1 MAEKKTIELD
11 VQSNL
16 GSLRSQ
22 LREAQAEVASMAA
35 KFGETS
41 EQARNAAKRAAEL
54 KDRIGDAKNL
64 TDSFNPEAKF
74 AALGQSINAASG
86 AFTAM
91 EGVLGLV
98 GIESENLQKQLLKV
112 QSAMAIT
119 QGLEALGGLGDAFKN
134 VKSVAVD
141 AFKGIK
147 QAIGSSGIGLLVIA
161 LGTVVVYWDDIKKAV
176 SGVSS
181 EQRKL
186 NAQISKNAEIERGK
200 LTTLNNQDNVLK
212 LQGKS
217 EKEILNLKIGQYKSV
232 IATSEAE
239 IKSKELTAS
248 LEYKAAKRNADITKG
263 VIRGAMEF
271 GAVGLRLLA
280 APIDMVLKVANKV
293 SETLGFGK
301 ITAINLNDEIN
312 KLVKWGSESATKWLF
327 DPEETKAQSQ
337 KDIQESKN
345 ALTVMKN
352 DLAGFQLQVKQ
363 IDQKSATDSK
373 KSTED
378 KEEEKKRIIE
388 EYNKKLEEFYDSKEK
403 QRQEKITDAK
413 EKELQAIDNKY
424 EELYAKADAAN
435 QSDKELIIAH
445 QEEIAV
451 IEEKYRLLALEKMKV
466 AEAEA
471 LKLKLAAQAE
481 FQAKIDELDE
491 LNFQNSIK
499 KGMTQEEYELELVRQ
514 KYFTLETLAEGNAE
528 QLAIIEQAKADEVA
542 AIQKKQDDK
551 EKENA
556 KKKHDYTVASVKD
569 SLQMISDITTLFAGK
584 SKKEQEKAFKIQ
596 KAVNIATAI
605 VDTYKAANAA
615 LASAPPPFNFIAMG
629 AAITAGLVN
638 VKKISDTK
646 FEGGATPSTGGGGGT
661 SGAGAG
667 SIMSP
672 SFNVV
677 GNSGLNQLAQLQ
689 QQPMKAYVVSGDV
702 TSAQSL
708 DRNRIENATFLGVFT
723 IFTKASSSASCFG

>member
-161 LGTVVVYWDDIKKAV
+161 LGTVVVYWDDIKAAV
-176 SGVSS
+176 GGVSA
-181 EQRKL
+181 EQKKL
-186 NAQISKNAEIERGK
+186 NAAASKAAEVERAK

-217 EKEILNLKIGQYKSV
+217 EKEILKLKIGQYETV

-239 IKSKELTAS
+239 IKSKEVTAE
-248 LEYKAAKRNADITKG
+248 LEYKAAKRNYEITKNI
-263 VIRGAMEF
+263 IRGAMEF

-280 APIDMVLKVANKV
+280 APIDMVIKTANKV

-301 ITAINLNDEIN
+301 IVALDLNAEIT
-312 KLVKWGSESATKWLF
+312 KLNKWGSESVSKFLF
-327 DPEETKAQSQ
+327 DPEQTRMDSQ
-337 KDIQESKN
+337 KDIQASRDS
-345 ALTVMKN
+345 LLVMKN
-352 DLAGFQLQVKQ
+352 DLDGFKLQIKEMDKKASSDSVKN
-363 IDQKSATDSK
+363 
-373 KSTED
+373 TENE
-378 KEEEKKRIIE
+378 EEEKARILQ
-388 EYNKKLEEFYDSKEK
+388 EYNEKLTAYKDAKEAERQSKIK
-403 QRQEKITDAK
+403 SAK
-413 EKELQAIDNKY
+413 EKELQDLDNPQLRILL
-424 EELYAKADAAN
+424 LY
-435 QSDKELIIAH
+435 L
-445 QEEIAV
+445 
-451 IEEKYRLLALEKMKV
+451 
-466 AEAEA
+466 
-471 LKLKLAAQAE
+471 
-481 FQAKIDELDE
+481 
-491 LNFQNSIK
+491 
-499 KGMTQEEYELELVRQ
+499 
-514 KYFTLETLAEGNAE
+514 
-528 QLAIIEQAKADEVA
+528 
-542 AIQKKQDDK
+542 
-551 EKENA
+551 
-556 KKKHDYTVASVKD
+556 
-569 SLQMISDITTLFAGK
+569 
-584 SKKEQEKAFKIQ
+584 
-596 KAVNIATAI
+596 
-605 VDTYKAANAA
+605 
-615 LASAPPPFNFIAMG
+615 P
-629 AAITAGLVN
+629 
-638 VKKISDTK
+638 
-646 FEGGATPSTGGGGGT
+646 
-661 SGAGAG
+661 
-667 SIMSP
+667 
-672 SFNVV
+672 
-677 GNSGLNQLAQLQ
+677 
-689 QQPMKAYVVSGDV
+689 
-702 TSAQSL
+702 
-708 DRNRIENATFLGVFT
+708 
-723 IFTKASSSASCFG
+723 